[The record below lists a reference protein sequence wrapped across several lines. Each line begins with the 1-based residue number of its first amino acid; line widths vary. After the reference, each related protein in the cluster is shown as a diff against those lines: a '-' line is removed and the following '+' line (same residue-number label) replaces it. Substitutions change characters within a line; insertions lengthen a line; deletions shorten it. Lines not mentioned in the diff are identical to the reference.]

1 MSQSKPTTP
10 RFVILFWTIH
20 SSLSNTQLV
29 STEDELAKQL
39 QELREDDDVTAIATY
54 SFSNAQQRTVRFQPF
69 FPT

>member
-1 MSQSKPTTP
+1 MSQPKPAAP

-20 SSLSNTQLV
+20 SSLPSTQPV

-39 QELREDDDVTAIATY
+39 KELREDGDVTAIATY

-69 FPT
+69 SST